1 MKKNAI
7 LITALVLALCGCSAP
22 KEDAAADPQ
31 TESETETAEPEETTV
46 PEETEKK
53 ELLVF
58 FSRAGENWE
67 VGVVEKGNTRIAA
80 EYIAEQTGADV
91 FEIIPSVPYPENYM
105 ETVTLAQ
112 EEKNANARPEI
123 SNAPEDWDSY
133 DTVMLGYPIWH
144 GDLPMIVYTFLESYD
159 FTGKTVYP
167 FNTHGGSGLAGTPEK
182 IRSVIP
188 VADVRDGLALT
199 GKTVQNDFDSVRSE
213 IDKWMSDNGLVQ

>member
-1 MKKNAI
+1 MKKTVVA
-7 LITALVLALCGCSAP
+7 LAALVLVLGGCSAP
-22 KEDAAADPQ
+22 KEETADV
-31 TESETETAEPEETTV
+31 TETEPETETAKPEETAAA
-46 PEETEKK
+46 EETEKK

-80 EYIAEQTGADV
+80 EYIAEKTGADV

-112 EEKNANARPEI
+112 QEKDANARPEI
-123 SNAPEDWDSY
+123 ENTPENWDSY
-133 DTVMLGYPIWH
+133 ETIMLGYPIWH
-144 GDLPMIVYTFLESYD
+144 GDLPMIVYNFLESYD

-188 VADVRDGLALT
+188 DADVKDGLALT
-199 GKTVQNDFDSVRSE
+199 GKTVQNDFGSVQSQ
-213 IDKWMSDNGLVQ
+213 IDRWLDDNNLQ